1 MTDDEIQKKAA
12 EAAREVAGRLVSEGA
27 RAVILT
33 GSWARGDA
41 HRESDLDLRA
51 VGEEKPK
58 RLERHGGFLVSTAWQ
73 TEDQQRSSLKEPEE
87 VGSIVPGWRSAAILE
102 DEEGVA
108 ARLKDEAERWTWDEI
123 DADEASDFVASQ
135 ITKLAEETHS
145 LYSNLDQDNMTGAAM
160 QRSMVAVEVAPVMAV
175 HHKLLYESEKK
186 LWDLVGEKQ
195 GKDWAEA
202 QEAALGENGESFWDT
217 CEAAFTLF
225 SKAARATGSHLSD
238 TQKEVVEHALTLSPA
253 KLRPTRLGKDS

>member
-1 MTDDEIQKKAA
+1 MTDDLQEKAID
-12 EAAREVAGRLVSEGA
+12 AAREVARRLVSEGA

-58 RLERHGGFLVSTAWQ
+58 QLERHDAFLVSTAWQ
-73 TEDQQRSSLKEPEE
+73 TEDQQRSSMKDPGE
-87 VGSIVPGWRSAAILE
+87 VGSIVPGWRSATILE
-102 DEEGVA
+102 DQDGVA
-108 ARLKDEAERWTWDEI
+108 ARLKDEAERWTWEQIDE
-123 DADEASDFVASQ
+123 DKASGFVASQ
-135 ITKLAEETHS
+135 ITTLAEETHS

-186 LWDLVGEKQ
+186 LWDLVGEKE
-195 GKDWAEA
+195 GRDWAAA
-202 QEAALGENGESFWDT
+202 QEAALGQNGESFWDT

-225 SKAARATGSHLSD
+225 SKAASATASHLSE

-253 KLRPTRLGKDS
+253 KLRPVERDKSA